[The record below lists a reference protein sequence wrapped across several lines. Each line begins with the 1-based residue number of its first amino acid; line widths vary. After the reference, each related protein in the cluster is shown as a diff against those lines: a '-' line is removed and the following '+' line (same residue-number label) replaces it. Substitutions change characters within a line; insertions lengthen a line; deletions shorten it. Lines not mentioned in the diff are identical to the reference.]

1 MSSTL
6 RGGRRYW
13 ISLVPGALTDISRD
27 TRGRSF
33 TRVEERRGEMCEKRL
48 AENAN
53 KMADGTSRMA
63 DHRDF
68 IHSCLDDVE
77 DVRSVILAM
86 DRPVHKAFR
95 SGKLLCPKQECL
107 EKLLFF
113 EETGIDH
120 HFRVKHNAEFSGSDH
135 QSSIRARRTL
145 HEKETR
151 ECLEQ
156 IFKYRRSKV
165 LSRYLFQYS

>member
-1 MSSTL
+1 M
-6 RGGRRYW
+6 
-13 ISLVPGALTDISRD
+13 
-27 TRGRSF
+27 
-33 TRVEERRGEMCEKRL
+33 EERRGEVCEKRL

-53 KMADGTSRMA
+53 KMADATSHMA
-63 DHRDF
+63 DHRDLMQ
-68 IHSCLDDVE
+68 SCVDDVE
-77 DVRSVILAM
+77 NVRSAILAM

-95 SGKLLCPKQECL
+95 SGKLLCPKQGCQ

-120 HFRVKHNAEFSGSDH
+120 HFRVKHNAEFSGSEY
-135 QSSIRARRTL
+135 QSSIRARRIL
-145 HEKETR
+145 HEKETK

-165 LSRYLFQYS
+165 LSKYLFQYS

>member
-1 MSSTL
+1 
-6 RGGRRYW
+6 
-13 ISLVPGALTDISRD
+13 
-27 TRGRSF
+27 
-33 TRVEERRGEMCEKRL
+33 MCEKRL

-63 DHRDF
+63 DQRDLM
-68 IHSCLDDVE
+68 HSCLDDVE
-77 DVRSVILAM
+77 DVRSAILAM

-120 HFRVKHNAEFSGSDH
+120 HFRLNTTLNLVAVIIKVLYL
-135 QSSIRARRTL
+135 ARRIL

-165 LSRYLFQYS
+165 PSIYLFQI